1 MLQIAEMFIN
11 FIAGIW
17 TVVFNDTI
25 LNIGNI
31 DVSLGDIVI
40 AGLIVVMCI
49 NLFWRGAKI

>member
-31 DVSLGDIVI
+31 DVSLGILLLPV
-40 AGLIVVMCI
+40 
-49 NLFWRGAKI
+49 